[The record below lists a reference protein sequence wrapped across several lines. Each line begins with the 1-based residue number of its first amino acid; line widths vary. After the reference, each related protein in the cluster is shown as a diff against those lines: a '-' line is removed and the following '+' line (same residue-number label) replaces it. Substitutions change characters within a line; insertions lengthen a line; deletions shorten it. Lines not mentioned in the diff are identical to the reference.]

1 MPLTLRNL
9 EGIMCLV
16 FSKKIDLAE
25 KCILTVFIEH
35 VISIAF

>member
-16 FSKKIDLAE
+16 FSVRK
-25 KCILTVFIEH
+25 LTWQKSVYLQFL
-35 VISIAF
+35 